1 MKTPAATYWKLFSS
15 TFYLSAF
22 TFGGGFVI
30 IPLMK
35 KKFVDNLHWIEEEE
49 MLDLTAIAQS
59 SPGAIAVN
67 ASILVG
73 YRVAGVVGALVTILG
88 TVLPPLI
95 ILSVISL
102 FYQAFRDNLVVSAV
116 LQGMQAG
123 VAAVIV
129 DVVLSMG
136 WTVLREKQ
144 WVSAVI
150 MVGAFAATYVF
161 QVNIL
166 LIILVCG
173 VTGGAAF
180 FLRNRKGRNACCS
193 TCWCSGAFFK
203 SACSALAAVTPP
215 CP

>member
-22 TFGGGFVI
+22 TFGGGCVI

-173 VTGGAAF
+173 VTGAAAF
-180 FLRNRKGRNACCS
+180 FLRNRKGRNA
-193 TCWCSGAFFK
+193 
-203 SACSALAAVTPP
+203 
-215 CP
+215 

>member
-1 MKTPAATYWKLFSS
+1 MEEAERKEHMNETKDLKFYLKLFSS
-15 TFYLSAF
+15 TFTLSAF
-22 TFGGGFVI
+22 TFGGGYVI
-30 IPLMK
+30 IPLMR
-35 KKFVDNLHWIEEEE
+35 KKFVEQYGWIEEEE

-173 VTGGAAF
+173 VTGAAAF
-180 FLRNRKGRNACCS
+180 FLRNRKGRNA
-193 TCWCSGAFFK
+193 
-203 SACSALAAVTPP
+203 
-215 CP
+215 